1 MQNDTL
7 VAPNTATVGD
17 IVVVQ
22 LDNATLIYD
31 TRSGLWSGSKLW
43 WCPEEADWADRR
55 LSHAEALQL
64 ATLRRVPVGR

>member
-1 MQNDTL
+1 MQTDTPI
-7 VAPNTATVGD
+7 APTTAAVGD

-31 TRSGLWSGSKLW
+31 TRSGLWSGSKPW
-43 WCPEEADWADRR
+43 WCPEEADWTDRR

-64 ATLRRVPVGR
+64 ATVRRVAVGR